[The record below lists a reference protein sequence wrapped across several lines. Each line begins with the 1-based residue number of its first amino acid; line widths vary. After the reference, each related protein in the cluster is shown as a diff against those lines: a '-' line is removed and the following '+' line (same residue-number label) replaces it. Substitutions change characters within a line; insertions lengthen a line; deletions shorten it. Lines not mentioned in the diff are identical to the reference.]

1 MVLCDEIWTVGSQPV
16 LCAARSVCWRA
27 VLLEDDRWAAGDCSL
42 RKYFKAVSYTHLT
55 LPTKRIV

>member
-42 RKYFKAVSYTHLT
+42 RKYFKVT
-55 LPTKRIV
+55 II